1 MVLLVVKTI
10 FYYLTLKKEKYF
22 YNKKL
27 KIKIIKKFNNFQKKL
42 KIILKIWFINYSLL
56 YFVYLVKLKK
66 LILILPN
73 INFIK
78 N

>member
-10 FYYLTLKKEKYF
+10 FYYLTPKKEKYF